1 MKITAS
7 ITESSHQDRGPC
19 YLHLPVSFFYIHS
32 PVPQQIRTQTT
43 VQLCIL
49 LVYYSM
55 TLGLNM
61 YESQTP
67 HAAYNIHHVSLN
79 T

>member
-7 ITESSHQDRGPC
+7 ITESSHQDRGLT
-19 YLHLPVSFFYIHS
+19 LHLPVSFFYIHS
-32 PVPQQIRTQTT
+32 PVTQQIRTQTT

-49 LVYYSM
+49 QDYCSVRF
-55 TLGLNM
+55 GLDMNH
-61 YESQTP
+61 TP
-67 HAAYNIHHVSLN
+67 HAPYSIHCVSLN